1 MNESRNIVNENL
13 YKLYDEGK
21 VVRIEG
27 VRPTWTLPSDKPF
40 VRGDVPLV
48 IMDLGNC
55 HFLKE
60 LLPYIESKTVEARL
74 YADLAY
80 NGFGVSPPLPHYLNV
95 YMFRATTSDRNSA
108 DVQLIWDLA
117 VLLSSS
123 PERRNVIIATKDL
136 GFRSLKS
143 ICELLGHSLTFV
155 TDWNT
160 LRNYIE

>member
-1 MNESRNIVNENL
+1 
-13 YKLYDEGK
+13 
-21 VVRIEG
+21 
-27 VRPTWTLPSDKPF
+27 
-40 VRGDVPLV
+40 
-48 IMDLGNC
+48 
-55 HFLKE
+55 
-60 LLPYIESKTVEARL
+60 
-74 YADLAY
+74 
-80 NGFGVSPPLPHYLNV
+80 LNV